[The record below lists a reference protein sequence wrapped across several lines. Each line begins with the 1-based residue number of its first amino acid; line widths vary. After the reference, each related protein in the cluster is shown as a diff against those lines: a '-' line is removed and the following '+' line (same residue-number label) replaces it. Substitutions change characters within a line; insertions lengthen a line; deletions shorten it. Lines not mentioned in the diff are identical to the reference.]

1 MNLLKILYVS
11 ILIIFLKGCVD
22 IKKPKI
28 IIEQKVLFQ
37 KEATLDLLQSN
48 GDLISTLNIEIANSP
63 YERETGLMYRTSM
76 EKNQG
81 MLFVFDEESILTFYM
96 KNTYMSLDLIFISEK
111 KEIISI
117 YKNAKPNDLLSI
129 SSKLPSKYV
138 LEVIQGVSDN
148 LNLKIGDRINYQLI

>member
-81 MLFVFDEESILTFYM
+81 MLFIFDKESILTFYM

-129 SSKLPSKYV
+129 SSKLPSKYA

>member
-1 MNLLKILYVS
+1 M
-11 ILIIFLKGCVD
+11 D

-81 MLFVFDEESILTFYM
+81 MLFIFDKESILTFYM